1 MEDSSFVSCRIFNY
15 SLKSN
20 FSCKLELSKFIKVK
34 FCESIVNIDDNI
46 LFPFF
51 LEMLEMSRSIVVLLW
66 KILFLYHVEYSTIH
80 VDNLTGR
87 VKLLFLFIYIFTKN

>member
-66 KILFLYHVEYSTIH
+66 KDSFFVS
-80 VDNLTGR
+80 R
-87 VKLLFLFIYIFTKN
+87 RIFNYPRR